1 MEVYMI
7 WFHSIWTIM
16 DLHHLFNQMRAKQIF
31 NTRPN
36 KKNAIDLQVLFFV
49 DMKHGWMSR
58 SPKGTDQPT
67 SEAQESSASEEK
79 LSKSDPN
86 KNWN

>member
-16 DLHHLFNQMRAKQIF
+16 DLHHLFNQMRAKSSTQGQKKKRY
-31 NTRPN
+31 RPTGS
-36 KKNAIDLQVLFFV
+36 FFLSIWNM
-49 DMKHGWMSR
+49 DGCPGA
-58 SPKGTDQPT
+58 PKGTDQPT

-79 LSKSDPN
+79 LSKSNPN